1 MSQDEANDQ
10 GNAIS
15 LAEASRLAGVSSST
29 LKRWADEGL
38 VPVQNGR
45 WTRASAAQARV
56 IARMRE
62 RGYSVD
68 AVREA
73 AKGGRLAFG
82 YAEDLFQ
89 VPEGRYTRQQAAELT
104 GLEPELIERLMT
116 LLGTPMT
123 ADGMLNEEDLNAMR
137 HCADVLSSG
146 FPLVAFLQLV
156 RVYAQSIRRV
166 ADAEVRLF
174 HLYVH
179 EPLMQDEVPP
189 LEIAEEMGELAAD
202 LLPVTGPLMEYMHNR
217 YLRFYIEQD
226 VVGHMEADIGG
237 AGRGLA
243 RVTMTFCFVD
253 LTGFTRYTEEEGDEE
268 ALDMIE
274 RFVDTVEATLPSEA
288 TIVKTIGDEVMVVSP
303 EPATLTEWA
312 VGFLALFQERPQP
325 RVGIHRGA
333 AVFRDGDYFGGDV
346 NLAHRVVSRA
356 LGGEVLVTEAVVKAM
371 DESDFLR
378 FDAIGEVVLK
388 GFPEPISLYIARPA
402 TD

>member
-1 MSQDEANDQ
+1 MNSLDPADQ
-10 GNAIS
+10 ENRIS
-15 LAEASRLAGVSSST
+15 LTEAGRLAGVSTST
-29 LKRWADEGL
+29 LRRWADDGL
-38 VPVQNGR
+38 VPVEDGK

-68 AVREA
+68 AIKEA
-73 AKGGRLAFG
+73 AEGGRLAFG
-82 YAEDLFQ
+82 RAEDLFQ
-89 VPEGRYTRQQAAELT
+89 VPEGRYSRDQAAELT

-123 ADGMLNEEDLNAMR
+123 ADGMLNEEDLRAMR
-137 HCADVLSSG
+137 HCANVLSSG

-179 EPLMQDEVPP
+179 EPLIQEEVPP
-189 LEIAEEMGELAAD
+189 LEIAEEMGELASD

-243 RVTMTFCFVD
+243 RVSMTFCFVD

-274 RFVDTVEATLPSEA
+274 RFIDTVEATLPSEA

-303 EPATLTEWA
+303 EPATPTKRA

-325 RVGIHRGA
+325 RVGIHNGA

-356 LGGEVLVTEAVVKAM
+356 LGGEVLVTQALVDAI

-378 FDAIGEVVLK
+378 FEGIGEVVLK

-402 TD
+402 MD

>member
-1 MSQDEANDQ
+1 MSPDEANDQ

-38 VPVQNGR
+38 VPVQDGS

-62 RGYSVD
+62 RGYSVA

-73 AKGGRLAFG
+73 ARGGRLAFG

-116 LLGTPMT
+116 LLGTPMS
-123 ADGMLNEEDLNAMR
+123 ADGMLNEEDLKAMR

-189 LEIAEEMGELAAD
+189 LQIAEEMGELAAD

-217 YLRFYIEQD
+217 YLRFYIGQD

-243 RVTMTFCFVD
+243 RVSMTFCFVD

-356 LGGEVLVTEAVVKAM
+356 LGGEVLVTEAVVRAI

>member
-1 MSQDEANDQ
+1 MSPERDEEQ
-10 GNAIS
+10 SVS
-15 LAEASRLAGVSSST
+15 LQEASRIAGVSTST

-38 VPVQNGR
+38 IPIADGR

-56 IARMRE
+56 ISRMRE
-62 RGYSVD
+62 RGYTID
-68 AVREA
+68 AIREA
-73 AKGGRLAFG
+73 ARGGRLAFG
-82 YAEDLFQ
+82 YAEDLLQ
-89 VPEGRYTRQQAAELT
+89 VPEGQYTREEAAEQT

-116 LLGTPMT
+116 LLGTPMG
-123 ADGMLNEEDLNAMR
+123 AESRLNEDDLQAMR
-137 HCADVLSSG
+137 HCAEVLASG

-166 ADAEVRLF
+166 AESEVRLF
-174 HLYVH
+174 HLYIH
-179 EPLMQDEVPP
+179 EPLMQEGVPP
-189 LEIAEEMGELAAD
+189 LEIAEEMGHLAAD

-243 RVTMTFCFVD
+243 RVSMTFCFVD
-253 LTGFTRYTEEEGDEE
+253 LTGFTQYTEEQGDEE
-268 ALDMIE
+268 ALDTIE

-288 TIVKTIGDEVMVVSP
+288 TIVKTIGDEVMVVSS

-325 RVGIHRGA
+325 RVGLHYGA

-346 NLAHRVVSRA
+346 NLTHRVVSRA
-356 LGGEVLVTEAVVKAM
+356 LGGEVLVTEALVEAI
-371 DESDFLR
+371 DGSDFLK
-378 FDAIGEVVLK
+378 FDPIGEVELK

-402 TD
+402 ME

>member
-1 MSQDEANDQ
+1 MSPDEANDQ

-116 LLGTPMT
+116 LLGTPLS

-388 GFPEPISLYIARPA
+388 GFPQPISLYIARPA

>member
-1 MSQDEANDQ
+1 MSPGGDRDDT
-10 GNAIS
+10 IS
-15 LAEASRLAGVSSST
+15 LSEASRIAGVSGST
-29 LKRWADEGL
+29 LKRWAEDGL
-38 VPVQNGR
+38 IPVSDGT
-45 WTRASAAQARV
+45 WTPASAAQARV

-68 AVREA
+68 AIREA
-73 AKGGRLAFG
+73 AEGGRLAFG

-89 VPEGRYTRQQAAELT
+89 VPEGRYTREEAAEQT
-104 GLEPELIERLMT
+104 GLEPDLIERLMT
-116 LLGTPMT
+116 LLGTPLGT
-123 ADGMLNEEDLNAMR
+123 DGRLNEEDLRAMR
-137 HCADVLSSG
+137 HCANVLASG

-179 EPLMQDEVPP
+179 EPLMQEEVPP
-189 LEIAEEMGELAAD
+189 LEIAEEMGNLAAD
-202 LLPVTGPLMEYMHNR
+202 LLPVTTPLMEYMHNR

-243 RVTMTFCFVD
+243 RVSMAFCFVD
-253 LTGFTRYTEEEGDEE
+253 LTGFTRYTEEQGDEE

-274 RFVDTVEATLPSEA
+274 RFVDTVEATLPAEA

-303 EPATLTEWA
+303 DPGTLTEWA

-325 RVGIHRGA
+325 RVGLHYGA

-356 LGGEVLVTEAVVKAM
+356 LGGEVLVTEAVVKAISG
-371 DESDFLR
+371 SDFLR
-378 FDAIGEVVLK
+378 FDPIGEVVLK
-388 GFPEPISLYIARPA
+388 GFPEPVSLHIARPV
-402 TD
+402 TE